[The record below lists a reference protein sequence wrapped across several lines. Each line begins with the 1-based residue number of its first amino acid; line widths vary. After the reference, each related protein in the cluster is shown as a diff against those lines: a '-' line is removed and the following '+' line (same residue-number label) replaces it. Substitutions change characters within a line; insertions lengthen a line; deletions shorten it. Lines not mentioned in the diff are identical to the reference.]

1 MDTFFSGLDPEVALE
16 LAELSRRAF
25 DVREQRK
32 QILRETGFEEA
43 ADLLEAVRSERVDV
57 RAGYDVWLTLALLQ
71 EQHESIRAW
80 IDWRCRGG
88 RDDEPGIAS
97 WAQILAEQPLPEPY
111 GSAIT
116 AHSDGLSAELG
127 GVPVVAR
134 ILAPDAWSVEWTAE
148 DRRWRLDTAPARP
161 EDITTTACLRRP
173 DGSVVAD
180 PWRLGSEATRLHTLH
195 RLLERIA
202 ADPEPR

>member
-25 DVREQRK
+25 DLREQRK
-32 QILRETGFEEA
+32 QILREAGFEEA
-43 ADLLEAVRSERVDV
+43 PDLLEAVRNGSVDA

-71 EQHESIRAW
+71 EQHDGIRAW
-80 IDWRCRGG
+80 VDWRCRGAPA
-88 RDDEPGIAS
+88 DEPAIAC
-97 WAQILAEQPLPEPY
+97 WAQVLAEQPLPEPY
-111 GSAIT
+111 GSAIST
-116 AHSDGLSAELG
+116 HSDGVSAKLG
-127 GVPVVAR
+127 GVSIVTR
-134 ILAPDAWSVEWTAE
+134 ILAPDAWSVEWMAG

-161 EDITTTACLRRP
+161 EGITTTACLRRP

-202 ADPEPR
+202 ADSEPR

>member
-1 MDTFFSGLDPEVALE
+1 MDTFFCGLDPEVALE

-32 QILRETGFEEA
+32 QILRETDFEEA
-43 ADLLEAVRSERVDV
+43 ANLLESVRRERFDV
-57 RAGYDVWLTLALLQ
+57 RAGYDVWLTLGWLQ
-71 EQHESIRAW
+71 EQQESIRAW
-80 IDWRCRGG
+80 VDGRCRGAPP
-88 RDDEPGIAS
+88 DEPAIAS
-97 WAQILAEQPLPEPY
+97 WAQLLAEQPLPEPY

-127 GVPVVAR
+127 GLSVVAR